1 MGCFESEGYRCLNLS
16 RHNFGLCPE
25 GAVDV
30 GEKGLAWQSHLM
42 ALNGDQLDP
51 AYLKL
56 NPNGVVPT
64 LVHDGN
70 VSSSRR

>member
-1 MGCFESEGYRCLNLS
+1 L
-16 RHNFGLCPE
+16 
-25 GAVDV
+25 A
-30 GEKGLAWQSHLM
+30 EKGLEWESRLM

-64 LVHDGN
+64 LVHLARRLKGFN
-70 VSSSRR
+70 VAVGLTH